1 MASYLETESTVRL
14 HANFFVGYNF
24 ITVTK
29 DFVMREFR
37 CISNWFQVDFEAS
50 SNNNR
55 FVVKAGLDEELDES
69 ECGFTVFVSSQ
80 C

>member
-1 MASYLETESTVRL
+1 
-14 HANFFVGYNF
+14 
-24 ITVTK
+24 
-29 DFVMREFR
+29 MREFR

-50 SNNNR
+50 STNNR